1 MYLSTLLSHN
11 DQRIHTHHQHPDGAG
26 THLKGIGFWA
36 PETVDAFENIDGLVL
51 SKEVLSFGTFGG
63 LSFEEF

>member
-1 MYLSTLLSHN
+1 MTCFRAKTAKCTRQWGDPRGRPSPL
-11 DQRIHTHHQHPDGAG
+11 
-26 THLKGIGFWA
+26 
-36 PETVDAFENIDGLVL
+36 DARPILGSGNFFDTFENIDGLVL

>member
-1 MYLSTLLSHN
+1 MHAGHLTPQIAPMYGGTL
-11 DQRIHTHHQHPDGAG
+11 R
-26 THLKGIGFWA
+26 FWD

-51 SKEVLSFGTFGG
+51 SKEVLSFRTFGG